1 VLVLLESVRNLL
13 WRHPPPV
20 AARAPA
26 REAAERPLSLVP
38 DAALAEDDDP
48 IWPSARISVAEA
60 LWGEGY
66 LFPGGEFETL
76 NLAKPMG
83 LSDAASLLLLG
94 AGTGGSARSIAK
106 AFGVWVSGFEANA
119 HLAAVATERGVR
131 AGMGRRA
138 LVETWEPDA
147 PKFPLHYYHH
157 GMALEPLHGAKP
169 EPILAAVSLALKPGG
184 NLVLVELVADTRL
197 DPADPV
203 VAAWA
208 RLDHRH
214 AEVPSE
220 LAITRMLGR
229 LGFDVRIV
237 EDVSR
242 RHLQYAIRG
251 WSTAVRGMQAS
262 KPSLRQVAVVVHE
275 AEVWLARFKLMRAGK
290 LRLVRWHAIGSGGG
304 VPRAIE

>member
-1 VLVLLESVRNLL
+1 VLLLESVRNLL
-13 WRHPPPV
+13 WRHSPPV
-20 AARAPA
+20 AVPAPVPV
-26 REAAERPLSLVP
+26 AAQQPASLVP

-83 LSDAASLLLLG
+83 LTDAASLLVLG

-119 HLAAVATERGVR
+119 HLAAIATERGVR

-138 LVETWEPDA
+138 LVETWDPDA

-169 EPILAAVSLALKPGG
+169 EPVLAAVSLALKPGG
-184 NLVLVELVADTRL
+184 NLVLVELVADLPL
-197 DPADPV
+197 DPADAAV
-203 VAAWA
+203 VAWS
-208 RLDHRH
+208 RLDHRPI
-214 AEVPSE
+214 EVPSE
-220 LAITRMLGR
+220 LAITRTLGR

-251 WSTAVRGMQAS
+251 WSTAVRGMQRS
-262 KPSLRQVAVVVHE
+262 KPSLRQVAVVVRE
-275 AEVWLARFKLMRAGK
+275 AELWLSRFKLMRAGK
-290 LRLVRWHAIGSGGG
+290 LRLVRWHAIGSGGIG
-304 VPRAIE
+304 PPAS

>member
-1 VLVLLESVRNLL
+1 MVLLLESVRNLL
-13 WRHPPPV
+13 WRHSPPV
-20 AARAPA
+20 AMPAPV
-26 REAAERPLSLVP
+26 AERPSLVP
-38 DAALAEDDDP
+38 DAALPEDDDP
-48 IWPSARISVAEA
+48 VWPSARISVSEA

-83 LSDAASLLLLG
+83 LSAAASLLLLG
-94 AGTGGSARSIAK
+94 AGTGGPARSVTK
-106 AFGVWVSGFEANA
+106 ALGVWVSGFEANA

-131 AGMGRRA
+131 AGVGRRA
-138 LVETWEPDA
+138 QIETWDPAA

-157 GMALEPLHGAKP
+157 GMALEPLRGARP
-169 EPILAAVSLALKPGG
+169 EPTLAAVSLALKPGG
-184 NLVLVELVADTRL
+184 NLVLVELVADSKL
-197 DPADPV
+197 DPDDTT

-208 RLDHRH
+208 RLDHRPP
-214 AEVPSE
+214 AVPSE
-220 LAITRMLGR
+220 LAITRVLGR

-262 KPSLRQVAVVVHE
+262 KPSLRQVAVVVRE
-275 AEVWLARFKLMRAGK
+275 AELWMSRFKLMRAGK
-290 LRLVRWHAIGSGGG
+290 LRLVRWHAIGRGGI
-304 VPRAIE
+304 VPPAS